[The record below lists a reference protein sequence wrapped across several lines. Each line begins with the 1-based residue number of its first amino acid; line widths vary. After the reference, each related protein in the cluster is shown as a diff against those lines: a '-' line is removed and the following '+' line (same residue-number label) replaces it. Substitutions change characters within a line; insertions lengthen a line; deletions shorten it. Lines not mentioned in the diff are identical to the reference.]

1 MSVRSLLVTLGL
13 IGALGAYAEEAR
25 AEDPPTVSWS
35 PDWPRFRTAE
45 GVLTLGMTLQAAS
58 VLLFYPDA
66 KNNWDSGFLWDDA
79 VRDGLVLSS
88 RHDREQAAKISDYL
102 YYAVVAYPI
111 LVDTV
116 LVTDHVHE
124 APDVAGEMLAMNLET
139 YAVTGGIA
147 ISFERIGR
155 SRPMRRGCEQDPN
168 YDAICNDE
176 AEMNLSFLSGHTA
189 AAFAGAG
196 LMCVH
201 HQHLPLY
208 GGGAPD
214 LIACLA
220 GLSAATASGVLRI
233 MSDNHYSTD
242 VILGAGL
249 GIFTGYFMPS
259 LLHYGFTSGTRAPS
273 ASILPTFHAG
283 APGAELTA
291 VLAPKI
297 DTQSLGLTLVGSY

>member
-1 MSVRSLLVTLGL
+1 MTPRSSLVA
-13 IGALGAYAEEAR
+13 GALVAGLSLFAVEAH
-25 AEDPPTVSWS
+25 AEDPATVAWS
-35 PDWPRFRTAE
+35 QDWPRFRTVE
-45 GVLTLGMTLQAAS
+45 GVVTVGMTLQAAS

-66 KNNWDSGFLWDDA
+66 KNNWDSGILWDDA

-102 YYAVVAYPI
+102 YYATVAYPI

-116 LVTDHVHE
+116 IVADHIHG
-124 APDVAGEMLAMNLET
+124 ASDVAGEMLAMNLET
-139 YAVTGGIA
+139 YAVTAGIA
-147 ISFERIGR
+147 VSLERIGR
-155 SRPMRRGCEQDPN
+155 SRPMRRGCEQDPS
-168 YDAICNDE
+168 YDASCGDE

-196 LMCVH
+196 LMCAH

-220 GLSAATASGVLRI
+220 GLSSATASGVLRI

-242 VILGAGL
+242 ENLGAGL
-249 GIFTGYFMPS
+249 GIFTGYFMP
-259 LLHYGFTSGTRAPS
+259 FTSGKRAPS
-273 ASILPTFHAG
+273 ASILPVFQSRALGT
-283 APGAELTA
+283 PLTA
-291 VLAPKI
+291 VVAPKL
-297 DTQSLGLTLVGSY
+297 DSESVGLTLVGSY